1 VRYVNVPN
9 VISMVRLLA
18 APGLIVLAAWDMAAA
33 FLALAIL
40 LLLTDWIDGHLARAW
55 NQQTTFGARLDS
67 ISDATIYAFIAV
79 GVWVLRPAEFW
90 AERYW
95 LIALAA
101 SYAVSLAASFVKF
114 GRLPSYHLRSA
125 KVSWLLTTAGVVA
138 FLFGY
143 PWPIRL
149 AMATVT
155 ASNLE
160 AIAVTLTLGRWRTDL
175 NSLADAVRDPIG
187 STETQSPSELGPPS
201 QPLPP

>member
-1 VRYVNVPN
+1 MRYVTVPN
-9 VISMVRLLA
+9 AISIVRLLA
-18 APGLIVLAAWDMAAA
+18 APGLIVLARWDMATA

-55 NQQTTFGARLDS
+55 NQQTAFGARLDS
-67 ISDATIYAFIAV
+67 ISDATIYTFIAI
-79 GVWVLRPAEFW
+79 GVWVLRPSEFW

-101 SYAVSLAASFVKF
+101 SYALSLAVCFVKF

-125 KVSWLLTTAGVVA
+125 KISWLLATVGIIA

-149 AMATVT
+149 ATSVVT
-155 ASNLE
+155 AANLE
-160 AIAVTLTLGRWRTDL
+160 AIAVTLTLRRWRTDL
-175 NSLADAVRDPIG
+175 NSLAEAVRDPIG
-187 STETQSPSELGPPS
+187 LQRAEDDS
-201 QPLPP
+201 QRLMP